1 MTYHNFLFNHKITG
15 KTHAHTKRMF
25 PLSDQP
31 LAAFLSDDP
40 VAEESDSDTEDE
52 EERKEANKENNV
64 RLRELERR
72 LENVGTTDD
81 EIKQM
86 EDDMAG
92 IKDYD

>member
-1 MTYHNFLFNHKITG
+1 
-15 KTHAHTKRMF
+15 MF
-25 PLSDQP
+25 PLPDQP
-31 LAAFLSDDP
+31 CAAFLSDDP
-40 VAEESDSDTEDE
+40 VAEESDSDSEDE